1 MTNWKTSRST
11 VRPEEVDISS
21 SKTTIYVRKNIRQ
34 VVVGLGE
41 EKVHMFEYEEKQMT
55 RAEFVAYA
63 DILETAQKALQNEAE
78 ISSTQNALLEV
89 DTATD
94 ARMTDIENCIIEL
107 DEAINK

>member
-11 VRPEEVDISS
+11 VRPDEVDISS

-34 VVVGLGE
+34 VVVGMGE
-41 EKVHMFEYEEKQMT
+41 EKVPMFEYEEKQMT
-55 RAEFVAYA
+55 REEFVAYA

-78 ISSTQNALLEV
+78 ISETQNGLLEV